1 MTMMN
6 ATMEEKGTKRTP
18 ADSVHLS
25 AMIPILTYHRVGP
38 LAVEHVPTVAAGAF
52 EAHLRLLR
60 RFGYRVIGF
69 EELLMRLRDPRP
81 SFRRTAII
89 TFDDGYEETC
99 TIAAPLLRTYGFCAT
114 VFVAPEELGRPGF
127 MSWEQVLALSRDG
140 VEIGSHTMRH
150 TFLPSVSVERAR
162 YELVES
168 KRVLEERLQRPVRWL
183 SYPIG
188 GYTPQIQAVAREA
201 GYAAACTTNRGISK
215 HVVDLFAIRRVKVVD
230 QDRSPI
236 RLWAKLS
243 GWYDA
248 FRRLEPP
255 G

>member
-1 MTMMN
+1 M
-6 ATMEEKGTKRTP
+6 
-18 ADSVHLS
+18 L
-25 AMIPILTYHRVGP
+25 PILTYHRVGLP
-38 LAVEHVPTVAAGAF
+38 IVEHVPTVSVGAF

-60 RFGYRVIGF
+60 RFGYQVIGF
-69 EELLMRLRDPRP
+69 DELLARLQARQPAL
-81 SFRRTAII
+81 RRTAMI
-89 TFDDGYEETC
+89 TFDDGYEETA

-127 MSWEQVLALSRDG
+127 MNWEQVAALSRDG
-140 VEIGSHTMRH
+140 FAIGSHTLHH
-150 TFLPSVSVERAR
+150 TFLPSVSLERAR
-162 YELVES
+162 QELVES
-168 KRVLEERLQRPVRWL
+168 KRVLEERLQQPVRWL

-188 GYTPQIQAVAREA
+188 GYTSGIQAIAREA
-201 GYAAACTTNRGISK
+201 GYEAACTTNRGTSK
-215 HVVDLFAIRRVKVVD
+215 HVVDLFAIRRIKTVD
-230 QDRSPI
+230 RDRHPI